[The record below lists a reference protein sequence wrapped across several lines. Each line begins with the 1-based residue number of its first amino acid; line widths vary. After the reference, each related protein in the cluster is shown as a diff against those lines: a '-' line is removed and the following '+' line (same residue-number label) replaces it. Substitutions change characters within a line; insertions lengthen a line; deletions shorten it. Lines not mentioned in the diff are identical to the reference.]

1 MQQFTPFDFL
11 GVFYCINLY
20 YYTTSFLLNDAHFF
34 CLFRRTLRDS
44 SFDLKMAGMNI
55 VDSQYKKTEKVKT
68 YKTAKN
74 IENQQKTTTQSNKQ

>member
-55 VDSQYKKTEKVKT
+55 VDS
-68 YKTAKN
+68 
-74 IENQQKTTTQSNKQ
+74 